1 MPKDKVTIAS
11 VIAIF
16 FHAIGFIG
24 MFFYKDFFIA
34 TTPLNL
40 LLMFGLILYSQ
51 TKINFPL
58 LLFFAV
64 CFAVGIWVEVIG
76 TSTGQL
82 FGNYSYSKNLGPSF
96 KNVPLIIGIN
106 WCIIMYCCGAS
117 VYFLFAKLSAKVK
130 EVTGS
135 GTSSV
140 LQLFSTVTDAALLAV
155 FFDFILEPA
164 AIKLGY
170 WQWLDDG
177 SVPAYNYMCWFIIS
191 AAIQLLFG
199 VLKFDKQNKFAVHLL
214 MIMSLFFLL
223 IRTFL

>member
-1 MPKDKVTIAS
+1 MPKDKVNIATA
-11 VIAIF
+11 IAIF
-16 FHAIGFIG
+16 FHAIGFVG
-24 MFFYKDFFIA
+24 MFFNKEFFIA

-40 LLMFGLILYSQ
+40 LLMFGLIFYTQ
-51 TKINFPL
+51 TKINVPL
-58 LLFFAV
+58 LLFFAL
-64 CFAVGIWVEVIG
+64 CFAVGIYVEIVG
-76 TSTGQL
+76 TSTGLL
-82 FGNYSYSKNLGPSF
+82 FGNYSYSKNLGPAF

-117 VYFLFAKLSAKVK
+117 VHYLFAKLSAKVK

-135 GTSSV
+135 VTSSA

-170 WQWLDDG
+170 WQWLDD
-177 SVPAYNYMCWFIIS
+177 STVPAYNYMCWFIIS
-191 AAIQLLFG
+191 AFLQLLFG
-199 VLKFDKQNKFAVHLL
+199 ILKFDKQNKFAVHLL